1 MACVGVLVEIA
12 KSIEWQRPQFARS
25 MRTHRGEKYVDLNLL
40 ERTNFDVTEVFTPT
54 TPAKVTFVER
64 EIVNEKLVNA
74 LNTPGKQIVVYGHSG
89 NGKSTLLVNKLHQTY
104 NGHITTR
111 CMKGTTVNELM
122 LNAFDK
128 LDIYHPS
135 ERSNVRKMRVLSPLR
150 QRMQA

>member
-1 MACVGVLVEIA
+1 M
-12 KSIEWQRPQFARS
+12 
-25 MRTHRGEKYVDLNLL
+25 DLNLL

-135 ERSNVRKMRVLSPLR
+135 ERSNVRKNASSISIETTY
-150 QRMQA
+150 ASIS